1 MNKKKKVGKKY
12 AFEREVYKNVARVRV
27 QRFTG
32 VVGNVS
38 KKGDLTRRGQ
48 RKEDGVT
55 TLRKYQWLFL
65 ILFVYSEY

>member
-38 KKGDLTRRGQ
+38 KKRGLDKKGAEKRRRGHDPQ
-48 RKEDGVT
+48 KISMAFFNSFC
-55 TLRKYQWLFL
+55 LF
-65 ILFVYSEY
+65 